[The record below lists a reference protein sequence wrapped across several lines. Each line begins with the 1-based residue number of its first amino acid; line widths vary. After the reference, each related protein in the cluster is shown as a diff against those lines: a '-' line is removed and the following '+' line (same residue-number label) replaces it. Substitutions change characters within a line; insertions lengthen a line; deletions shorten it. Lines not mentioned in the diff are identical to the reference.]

1 MAITN
6 DTTQPSEATP
16 LISTGA
22 PKPKRYGKSIVYR
35 ALICGFMVSLSFGVT
50 QVPLI
55 YVFRLMTCEAYYSNH
70 PLPPPGGDRCSN
82 HQIEADTA
90 KAVSL
95 LGASTTFFG
104 VMNLFITG
112 WTIKKLGVK
121 SALIIQVFWP
131 AVRLAVQ
138 NIGVQTGGGMGILI
152 IQCSQII
159 TIIGGPAGYLLTLNS
174 YITEVVEHEA
184 RTGVLGQLSG
194 CAMFGTSLGYLAGG
208 LLSDIF
214 GTIAP
219 FRVTLI
225 LFLTSCCYVLFFLP
239 WIPPNPDAQK
249 NSKKTSNPVLKFL
262 GPLKMFAPQKWLL
275 GDGRIQKEWGT
286 LLLGSGVFFGV
297 LATSYVPVLLQMYST
312 DVLGFGTT
320 ENGYL
325 ISLNSLIRG
334 IFLTLAFPRII
345 KAGRNWLDRRN
356 GKKSGA
362 NTPRTPDSEATLT
375 EPNQEISV
383 EAMESEE
390 EPRETPRSNDD
401 ERETFH
407 FDLMFTKYSL
417 IADGLITG
425 IATFVAKGW
434 QMYAVAMLLPFA
446 SGTGPAA
453 KGTILQMCSAAE
465 RADALGAI
473 TLLEMIARLLT
484 TTVFGLVFA
493 AFANIGQTH
502 LVFTCN
508 AAVAML
514 GFIIL
519 LFCRFPPEGSKRHVE
534 EHISE
539 PAAS

>member
-1 MAITN
+1 
-6 DTTQPSEATP
+6 
-16 LISTGA
+16 
-22 PKPKRYGKSIVYR
+22 
-35 ALICGFMVSLSFGVT
+35 
-50 QVPLI
+50 
-55 YVFRLMTCEAYYSNH
+55 MTCEAYYTNH
-70 PLPPPGGDRCSN
+70 PLPAPGGDRCSN
-82 HQIEADTA
+82 HRIEADTA

-104 VMNLFITG
+104 VINLFITG

-138 NIGVQTGGGMGILI
+138 NIGVQTGAGMGILI

-174 YITEVVEHEA
+174 YITEIVDHEA

-214 GTIAP
+214 GIIAP
-219 FRVTLI
+219 FRVTLV
-225 LFLTSCCYVLFFLP
+225 LFLTSCCYVLLVLP
-239 WIPPNPDAQK
+239 WIPPNPETEKKKA
-249 NSKKTSNPVLKFL
+249 SKSIWKFL
-262 GPLKMFAPQKWLL
+262 GPLKMFVPQKWVLR
-275 GDGRIQKEWGT
+275 DGKTYKEWGT

-334 IFLTLAFPRII
+334 IFLTLAFPKII
-345 KAGRNWLDRRN
+345 KAGRTWLDRRN
-356 GKKSGA
+356 GRKSGT

-375 EPNQEISV
+375 EPDQEIAV

-390 EPRETPRSNDD
+390 EPRETPRSKDD

-425 IATFVAKGW
+425 IATFVTKGW

-484 TTVFGLVFA
+484 
-493 AFANIGQTH
+493 
-502 LVFTCN
+502 
-508 AAVAML
+508 
-514 GFIIL
+514 
-519 LFCRFPPEGSKRHVE
+519 SKFQVSFQIRRC
-534 EHISE
+534 
-539 PAAS
+539 

>member
-1 MAITN
+1 
-6 DTTQPSEATP
+6 
-16 LISTGA
+16 
-22 PKPKRYGKSIVYR
+22 
-35 ALICGFMVSLSFGVT
+35 
-50 QVPLI
+50 
-55 YVFRLMTCEAYYSNH
+55 MTCEAYYTNH
-70 PLPPPGGDRCSN
+70 PLPPPGGDRCNN
-82 HQIEADTA
+82 HQIEAGTA
-90 KAVSL
+90 TAVSL

-104 VMNLFITG
+104 VINLFITG

-138 NIGVQTGGGMGILI
+138 NVGVQTGGGMGILI

-174 YITEVVEHEA
+174 YITEVVEHEE
-184 RTGVLGQLSG
+184 RTGVLGQLTG
-194 CAMFGTSLGYLAGG
+194 CNMFGTSLGYLVGG
-208 LLSDIF
+208 LLGDNF
-214 GTIAP
+214 GIIAP
-219 FRVTLI
+219 FRVTLV
-225 LFLTSCCYVLFFLP
+225 LFLISCCYVLFFLP
-239 WIPPNPDAQK
+239 WIPPNPDANK
-249 NSKKTSNPVLKFL
+249 KSGKTSKSILKFL
-262 GPLKMFAPQKWLL
+262 GPLKMFVPQKWVLVE
-275 GDGRIQKEWGT
+275 GKIQKEWGT

-334 IFLTLAFPRII
+334 LFLTLAFPRII
-345 KAGRNWLDRRN
+345 KAGRAWLDRRN
-356 GKKSGA
+356 GKKSGT
-362 NTPRTPDSEATLT
+362 NTPSTPDSEATLT
-375 EPNQEISV
+375 EPIQEIAV

-390 EPRETPRSNDD
+390 EPRETPRSTDN

-425 IATFVAKGW
+425 IATFVTKGW

-465 RADALGAI
+465 RSDALGAI

-484 TTVFGLVFA
+484 SKSLKTFLISKLLTLLPATVFGLIFA

-508 AAVAML
+508 AVSDIPELYSRSRADFATGRRNIRIRYL
-514 GFIIL
+514 AILSIPTRWEQEICRRTSSRPGSCIATGFGCHLRIRSGL
-519 LFCRFPPEGSKRHVE
+519 LNT
-534 EHISE
+534 
-539 PAAS
+539 

>member
-1 MAITN
+1 
-6 DTTQPSEATP
+6 
-16 LISTGA
+16 
-22 PKPKRYGKSIVYR
+22 
-35 ALICGFMVSLSFGVT
+35 
-50 QVPLI
+50 
-55 YVFRLMTCEAYYSNH
+55 MTCEAYYTNH
-70 PLPPPGGDRCSN
+70 PLPPPGNGDRCNN
-82 HQIEADTA
+82 HQIEASTA
-90 KAVSL
+90 RAVSL

-104 VMNLFITG
+104 VINLFITG
-112 WTIKKLGVK
+112 WTIKRLGVK

-131 AVRLAVQ
+131 AVRLAIQ
-138 NIGVQTGGGMGILI
+138 NVGVQTGGGMGILI

-174 YITEVVEHEA
+174 YITEVVEHES

-194 CAMFGTSLGYLAGG
+194 CTMFGTSLGYLSGG
-208 LLSDIF
+208 LLSGYF
-214 GTIAP
+214 GIIAP
-219 FRVTLI
+219 FRVTLS
-225 LFLTSCCYVLFFLP
+225 LFLLSCCYVLFFLP
-239 WIPPNPDAQK
+239 WIPRSEAVEK
-249 NSKKTSNPVLKFL
+249 NLNKTPSGITKFL
-262 GPLKMFAPQKWLL
+262 GPLKTFIPQKWVL
-275 GDGRIQKEWGT
+275 GNGKIQKEWGT
-286 LLLGSGVFFGV
+286 LLLGMGVFFGV

-345 KAGRNWLDRRN
+345 KAGRKWLDCRN
-356 GKKSGA
+356 GKRSGI

-390 EPRETPRSNDD
+390 EPRETPRSRSD

-425 IATFVAKGW
+425 IATFVTKGW
-434 QMYAVAMLLPFA
+434 QMYVVAMLLPFA

-453 KGTILQMCSAAE
+453 KGTILQMCTAAE

-484 TTVFGLVFA
+484 
-493 AFANIGQTH
+493 
-502 LVFTCN
+502 
-508 AAVAML
+508 
-514 GFIIL
+514 
-519 LFCRFPPEGSKRHVE
+519 SKFR
-534 EHISE
+534 
-539 PAAS
+539 

>member
-1 MAITN
+1 
-6 DTTQPSEATP
+6 
-16 LISTGA
+16 L
-22 PKPKRYGKSIVYR
+22 RVYG
-35 ALICGFMVSLSFGVT
+35 LSFIWRHSGPVSKPPLST
-50 QVPLI
+50 CLNTSHDILPLARHLLMISRLI
-55 YVFRLMTCEAYYSNH
+55 YVFRLMTCEAYYTNH
-70 PLPPPGGDRCSN
+70 PLPPPGGDRCNN
-82 HQIEADTA
+82 HQIEASTA
-90 KAVSL
+90 TAVSL

-104 VMNLFITG
+104 VINLFITG

-138 NIGVQTGGGMGILI
+138 NVGVQTGGGMGILI

-184 RTGVLGQLSG
+184 RTGVLGQLTG
-194 CAMFGTSLGYLAGG
+194 CTMFGTSLGYLAGG

-214 GTIAP
+214 GIIAP
-219 FRVTLI
+219 FRVTLS
-225 LFLTSCCYVLFFLP
+225 LFLISCCYVLFFLP
-239 WIPPNPDAQK
+239 WISPSAEVEK
-249 NSKKTSNPVLKFL
+249 NLSRTSNGIVKFL
-262 GPLKMFAPQKWLL
+262 GPLKMFVPQKWVL
-275 GDGRIQKEWGT
+275 GNRKIQKEWGR
-286 LLLGSGVFFGV
+286 LLLGIGVFFGV

-312 DVLGFGTT
+312 DVLGFRTT

-334 IFLTLAFPRII
+334 IYLTLAFPRII
-345 KAGRNWLDRRN
+345 KAGRSWLDRRN
-356 GKKSGA
+356 GKKSGT

-390 EPRETPRSNDD
+390 EPRETPRSKDD

-425 IATFVAKGW
+425 IATFVTKGW

-484 TTVFGLVFA
+484 SKFLTAIGALTILIPAAASVFGLIFA

-502 LVFTCN
+502 LVFTVN
-508 AAVAML
+508 AVSETL
-514 GFIIL
+514 ELWGKWSLLIIRPL
-519 LFCRFPPEGSKRHVE
+519 QL
-534 EHISE
+534 
-539 PAAS
+539 